1 METQKIEIP
10 FKNPPFKLV
19 KLEIPLQDRIEAL
32 TLMERHGKL
41 IISIRSFLKYFKE
54 YISQSELYRMFDEGK
69 LDRLNANG
77 TVKMDNSKSKV
88 YIDLYRWLAPNPSIN
103 KPPRKPR
110 HIYIGKGDKLR
121 KS

>member
-1 METQKIEIP
+1 MTIQRA
-10 FKNPPFKLV
+10 PFKLKKV
-19 KLEIPLQDRIEAL
+19 DTPEGEL

-41 IISIRSFLKYFKE
+41 IISIRSFLKHFKE

-88 YIDLYRWLAPNPSIN
+88 YIDLYRWLAPNPSN
-103 KPPRKPR
+103 AKEPRKPR
-110 HIYIGKGDKLR
+110 HIYIGKGDKV
-121 KS
+121 